1 MNLTAQI
8 AAYEEQKKAKMPS
21 DILEVM
27 NQTTEQLISKHIS
40 DKALRIG
47 DKVADFTLPD
57 QNGTAIKLSNL
68 LAKGPIVVSFYRGE
82 WCPYCNLEL
91 KAFNALLPDFKAH
104 GAELIAISPQLPDSS
119 LDTVQKNALEFI
131 VLSDVGNK
139 IAEQFG
145 LVFTLDERLKPIY
158 AKLGLDLPK
167 SNGDDS
173 YQLPLPSTYVINQ
186 RAEVAYAF
194 VSEDYTQ
201 RAEPND
207 VLNLFKG
214 NLKEINK

>member
-21 DILEVM
+21 DILDVM
-27 NQTTEQLISKHIS
+27 NQTTELLVSKHIA

-57 QNGTAIKLSNL
+57 QNGKAIKLSNL
-68 LAKGPIVVSFYRGE
+68 LAKGPIVVSFYRGG

-119 LDTVQKNALEFI
+119 LDTVQKNALEFT

>member
-21 DILEVM
+21 DILDVM
-27 NQTTEQLISKHIS
+27 NQTTELLVSKHIA

-57 QNGTAIKLSNL
+57 QNGKAIKLSNL
-68 LAKGPIVVSFYRGE
+68 LAKGPIVVSFYRGG

-119 LDTVQKNALEFI
+119 LDTVQKNALEFT

-207 VLNLFKG
+207 VLNL
-214 NLKEINK
+214 LKEINK

>member
-21 DILEVM
+21 DILDVM
-27 NQTTEQLISKHIS
+27 NQTTELLVSKHIA

-57 QNGTAIKLSNL
+57 QNGKAIKLSNL
-68 LAKGPIVVSFYRGE
+68 LAKGPIVVSFYRGG

-119 LDTVQKNALEFI
+119 LDTVQKNALEFT

-207 VLNLFKG
+207 VLNL
-214 NLKEINK
+214 LKEI